1 MRIGVPKE
9 TEPGERRVGLVPE
22 VVSRLVGDGLE
33 VLVESGAGEE
43 ALLPDEAFTEAGAR
57 VPADAA
63 EVWGA
68 DLLVKVAP
76 PSRAEIDRL
85 SRDST
90 LVGFLRPLTDAETM
104 ARLRDAGVTGLA
116 LESVPRISRAQSMDA
131 LSSQAGVAGY
141 RAALIG
147 ATELGRFYPGLMTAA
162 GSIKPATVVV
172 LGAGVAGLQ
181 AIATARR
188 LGAELVG
195 FDVRPEV
202 REQIQSLGA
211 KWLQLEGLG
220 EASGEGGYARA
231 LSEEEQVRQRELL
244 AKAMQVT
251 GADVAITTA
260 LVPGKP
266 APLLLTEDAVA
277 NLKPGSVIVDLAG
290 ESGGNCEL
298 TMPGETVVR
307 HNVRIAAP
315 LNLPSSLPEHAS
327 SLYANNIRSLLGLL
341 VSEGALNLDFDDE
354 VIAGACV
361 VHGGRIRNDGA
372 RELVEN
378 QTGSQ

>member
-1 MRIGVPKE
+1 VPKE

-43 ALLPDEAFTEAGAR
+43 ALLPDEAFTEAGAH

-76 PSRAEIDRL
+76 PSGAEIDRL